1 MSELTKNWLTAELLR
16 VKSGY
21 ADWAVDHKT
30 IWPQWSWERL
40 GALAMCAGPQGSVK
54 RSLPTLMELA
64 DKRLN
69 NAGDRGWGAL
79 CATLDDADATWLACG
94 EDSHPIHMR
103 QWPEQDIAETIKLA
117 KLEGMT
123 AEPHNYFRMSDKA
136 FNDDERRVLGW
147 LGSSEKSMK
156 LCALA
161 NWWRG
166 NKVSFSVQNANHFLY
181 AWNTLMG
188 FPEKTDPYVFKTIS
202 HLDIEK
208 LQDYRQSLINGSRR
222 TLAGN

>member
-1 MSELTKNWLTAELLR
+1 MTEEQLLHDLFYYR
-16 VKSGY
+16 VKNYEAQKRHIARDFVVPRGR
-21 ADWAVDHKT
+21 T
-30 IWPQWSWERL
+30 TMEFL
-40 GALAMCAGPQGSVK
+40 GAIARVARCKQTVRDVYDQAEFILRCY
-54 RSLPTLMELA
+54 
-64 DKRLN
+64 
-69 NAGDRGWGAL
+69 GDRGWSQFIVDEEFGAFFQ
-79 CATLDDADATWLACG
+79 TQFYWPFYLD
-94 EDSHPIHMR
+94 

-166 NKVSFSVQNANHFLY
+166 NKVPFSVQNADHFLY
-181 AWNTLMG
+181 AWNTLMC
-188 FPEKTDPYVFKTIS
+188 FPEKTNPDVFRTIK
-202 HLDIEK
+202 HLDIEG
-208 LQDYRQSLINGSRR
+208 LQDYRMSLINGSRR

>member
-1 MSELTKNWLTAELLR
+1 MTEQELLADLLYYR
-16 VKSGY
+16 VKDY
-21 ADWAVDHKT
+21 EVQKRHIPRDFAVPHGRT
-30 IWPQWSWERL
+30 TMEFL
-40 GALAMCAGPQGSVK
+40 GAIARVARRKQTVRDVFDQAEFIL
-54 RSLPTLMELA
+54 R
-64 DKRLN
+64 RY
-69 NAGDRGWGAL
+69 GDRGWSQFIVDPEFGVFFQ
-79 CATLDDADATWLACG
+79 TQFYWPFYLD
-94 EDSHPIHMR
+94 

-156 LCALA
+156 LYALA

-166 NKVSFSVQNANHFLY
+166 NKVPFSVQNAGHFLY

-202 HLDIEK
+202 HLDIEG
-208 LQDYRQSLINGSRR
+208 LQNYCMSLINGSRR

>member
-1 MSELTKNWLTAELLR
+1 MLR
-16 VKSGY
+16 VPVLSSKY
-21 ADWAVDHKT
+21 EPINFLDEVIK
-30 IWPQWSWERL
+30 IW
-40 GALAMCAGPQGSVK
+40 
-54 RSLPTLMELA
+54 RSY
-64 DKRLN
+64 
-69 NAGDRGWGAL
+69 GDRGWSQFIVDEEFGAFFQ
-79 CATLDDADATWLACG
+79 TQFYWPFYLD
-94 EDSHPIHMR
+94 

-166 NKVSFSVQNANHFLY
+166 NKVPFNVQNANHFLY
-181 AWNTLMG
+181 AWDTLMG

-202 HLDIEK
+202 HLDIEG
-208 LQDYRQSLINGSRR
+208 LQDYRMSLINGSRR

>member
-1 MSELTKNWLTAELLR
+1 MTEMELLHDLLYYR
-16 VKSGY
+16 VKDY
-21 ADWAVDHKT
+21 EVQKRH
-30 IWPQWSWERL
+30 IERDFTVPHGRTTMEFL
-40 GALAMCAGPQGSVK
+40 GAIARVARRKQTIRDVYDQAEYLL
-54 RSLPTLMELA
+54 RIY
-64 DKRLN
+64 
-69 NAGDRGWGAL
+69 GDRGWSRFIVDPEFGAFFQ
-79 CATLDDADATWLACG
+79 T
-94 EDSHPIHMR
+94 
-103 QWPEQDIAETIKLA
+103 QFYWPAYLSEWTEQDITETIKLA

-123 AEPHNYFRMSDKA
+123 AEPHNYFHMSDKA

-147 LGSSEKSMK
+147 LGASEKSMK

-166 NKVSFSVQNANHFLY
+166 NRVPFSVQNVGHFRF
-181 AWNTLMG
+181 AWNILMG

-202 HLDIEK
+202 RLDIEE